1 MSADRTFV
9 FSRHGRTDY
18 NALHTLNG
26 DPSVPVSLDDVGR
39 AQAEA
44 LRERL
49 AGMAIDLGVHTRFG
63 RTLQTL
69 DIVLAGRD
77 VARVE
82 CPDLDDV
89 ALGEFEGAAADEY
102 RTWRRARP
110 QDARPDGGESRV
122 DVLIRYI
129 RAFERLMEAS
139 ARMPLIV
146 AHDIPI
152 RFLANALT
160 GDDPLD
166 GPVTA
171 VANATEMVVAEADL
185 ARAVAVMRQR
195 VPRGAP

>member
-1 MSADRTFV
+1 MHSDRRFV
-9 FSRHGRTDY
+9 LSRHGRTDY

-26 DPSVPVSLDDVGR
+26 DPSVPVALDDVGR
-39 AQAEA
+39 RQARE
-44 LRERL
+44 LGERL
-49 AGMAIDLGVHTRFG
+49 AGVPIDLGVHTRFP
-63 RTLQTL
+63 RTRQTL

-77 VARVE
+77 VPRVE

-89 ALGEFEGAAADEY
+89 ALGEFEGAPAGEY

-110 QDARPDGGESRV
+110 QEARPAGGESRM

-129 RAFERLMEAS
+129 RGFERLLDAP
-139 ARMPLIV
+139 ARAPLIV
-146 AHDIPI
+146 THDIPI

-171 VANATEMVVAEADL
+171 VANATEIVVTEADL
-185 ARAVAVMRQR
+185 ARALDVMRRR
-195 VPRGAP
+195 VPRAAP